1 MPDLV
6 AEALSILRETKT
18 NANDALSALDRL
30 AADVESPV
38 DTAIVLA
45 DVRTKLAAAQDLH
58 IRVAELLI
66 RIARLQK
73 GVNTMCLEGAVYWLY
88 PAGRDRQGPFC
99 PQCWEGAN
107 KATSL
112 KNVPFRG
119 HDRWVCR
126 VCAKTFFSEGAQA
139 AMNASE
145 RSAAHQQRGPS
156 AGLPVDE

>member
-1 MPDLV
+1 
-6 AEALSILRETKT
+6 T

-30 AADVESPV
+30 AANAQGPAN
-38 DTAIVLA
+38 TAIVLA
-45 DVRTKLAAAQDLH
+45 DVRTKLAATQDLH

-99 PQCWEGAN
+99 PQCWEGSNQAI
-107 KATSL
+107 SL

-126 VCAKTFFSEGAQA
+126 VCSKTFFSEG
-139 AMNASE
+139 
-145 RSAAHQQRGPS
+145 
-156 AGLPVDE
+156 